1 MWKQLVTF
9 LLIGYLCMGR
19 SFAYWGIPQWYLFI
33 GEGALFLFLFFGP
46 CVNSERWVWLAM
58 RQPSLHRFKKA
69 YVVFFVFGI
78 FEVIRGV
85 ISGNPLLFALRDLS
99 MHYYPLYFFM
109 GMWVALND
117 EQYLPN
123 FFRLVAWVNGIY
135 GTLFIL
141 LLSRVGWSFSGFS
154 DNTQSVQIFGQ
165 PSYSALILLGLLAF
179 EKDLRRI
186 WPLLA
191 LNSIVLLGMLIRA
204 EWLAFGMGLL
214 VWAWASRNFK
224 RVAWGGAL
232 VLVLLFL
239 MYITNFSV
247 KGPETRGG
255 TISATDMLGRVLAP
269 INADAASDYTPDT
282 HMYEGNVVWRTM
294 FWLQIWDTVHETKM
308 RALLGYGYG
317 YPINELVPYLEEE
330 ATRTPHNVFF
340 LVLGYTGWIGV
351 AIFAAFQLEL
361 LRLFR
366 AVHQETGEP
375 FGMVFFV
382 AMIAFAL
389 FTPFFETP
397 QGAIPFYLLAGCI
410 CASLFQAP
418 AEIQV
423 EVRPLVPANQEGI

>member
-19 SFAYWGIPQWYLFI
+19 SFAYWGIPPWHLFI
-33 GEGALFLFLFFGP
+33 GEGALFLFVFFGP
-46 CVNSERWVWLAM
+46 CVAGERWIWLAM
-58 RQPSLHRFKKA
+58 RQPVLHRFKKMF
-69 YVVFFVFGI
+69 VVFLIFGVL
-78 FEVIRGV
+78 EVIRGAL
-85 ISGNPLLFALRDLS
+85 SGNPLMFSLRDLS

-109 GMWVALND
+109 GLWVALHD
-117 EQYLPN
+117 DQYLAS
-123 FFRLVAWVNGIY
+123 FFRLAAWANGIY
-135 GTLFIL
+135 GTLFIV
-141 LLSRVGWSFSGFS
+141 LLSRVSWSFSGFS
-154 DNTQSVQIFGQ
+154 DNAQPVQIFGQ
-165 PSYSALILLGLLAF
+165 PSYSALILLGLLSF

-191 LNSIVLLGMLIRA
+191 LNSFVLLGMLIRA

-239 MYITNFSV
+239 MYVTNFSV
-247 KGPETRGG
+247 AGPETRGG
-255 TISATDMLGRVLAP
+255 TISATDMIGRILAP
-269 INADAASDYTPDT
+269 INADAASDYTSDT
-282 HMYEGNVVWRTM
+282 HMYEGNVVWRTV
-294 FWLQIWDTVHETKM
+294 FWLQIWDTVHENTM
-308 RALLGYGYG
+308 RTILGYGYG

-340 LVLGYTGWIGV
+340 YVLAYTGWVGV
-351 AIFAAFQLEL
+351 VIFAAFQFEL

-366 AVHQETGEP
+366 EVNQLNQEP

-382 AMIAFAL
+382 AMISFAL

-397 QGAIPFYLLAGCI
+397 QGAIPFFILAGVI
-410 CASLFQAP
+410 CASLFRAP
-418 AEIQV
+418 DEISIAVQS
-423 EVRPLVPANQEGI
+423 LVPANQEGS